1 MSLAVLGSEL
11 YVGGEF
17 SSAGGKISPRLALWH
32 TRTSAAQSQETAL
45 PTQSR
50 LSAAYPMPFSSEVRI
65 PVTLTA
71 PQRIQVMVYD
81 LLGQQVRTLLQ
92 GHLEVGQTS
101 VVWDGKNDAGNE
113 LPNGVYWVRL
123 LTPTSSHTKQVI
135 RIR

>member
-1 MSLAVLGSEL
+1 
-11 YVGGEF
+11 
-17 SSAGGKISPRLALWH
+17 
-32 TRTSAAQSQETAL
+32 
-45 PTQSR
+45 
-50 LSAAYPMPFSSEVRI
+50 MPFSSEVRI